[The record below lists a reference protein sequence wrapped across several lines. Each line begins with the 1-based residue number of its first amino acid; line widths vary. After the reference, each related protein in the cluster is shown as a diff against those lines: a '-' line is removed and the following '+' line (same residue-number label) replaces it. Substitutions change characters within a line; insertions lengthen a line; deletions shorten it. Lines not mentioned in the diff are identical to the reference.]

1 MARAYPIAVAL
12 VVAMRNLTQTEPTAR
27 LERPEGSTIDLDEV
41 VAVAERTNA
50 AHLAMGTRL
59 LKVERHGALIGLE
72 WRPDLVEVENGGL
85 GHGALTALLDH
96 VCALAALMSVDDPKG
111 SGATMGLRI
120 EHLLPSRSGLAVH
133 ALGQSVGHTRET
145 TFVQARAYHP
155 DDPGQMLSLASAT
168 VARAR

>member
-1 MARAYPIAVAL
+1 MQS
-12 VVAMRNLTQTEPTAR
+12 LTKTEQMAR
-27 LERPEGSTIDLDEV
+27 LERPEGSTIDLEMV

-50 AHLAMGTRL
+50 AQREMGTRL

-72 WRPDLVEVENGGL
+72 WRPDLVEVERGGL

-96 VCALAALMSVDDPKG
+96 VCALAALMSVDDPNG

-120 EHLLPSRSGLAVH
+120 EHLLASRPGLAVH
-133 ALGQSVGHTRET
+133 AFGQSVGHTRET

-155 DDPGQMLSLASAT
+155 EDPERILSLASAT

>member
-1 MARAYPIAVAL
+1 
-12 VVAMRNLTQTEPTAR
+12 MRSLTPTKPVAR
-27 LERPEGSTIDLDEV
+27 LERPEGSTIDLGMV

-72 WRPDLVEVENGGL
+72 WRADLVEVEHGGL

-96 VCALAALMSVDDPKG
+96 VCALAALMSVDDPNG

-120 EHLLPSRSGLAVH
+120 EHLLPARSGLAVH
-133 ALGQSVGHTRET
+133 AAGQSVGHTRET

-155 DDPGQMLSLASAT
+155 DEPECMLSLASAT